1 MFASICNLSLKG
13 LLSTMNL
20 DINIKNRNFWFMTAG
35 DTLLIIMAYYVS
47 YYLRFDGKITLKELE
62 TFKTT
67 IIGIAPLKL
76 AVLYFF
82 GLYKGMWRYAGIH
95 DLIELMNANVVS
107 TGFIMAIIFIT
118 HRFIGFSRG
127 VFIIDLMLCFLLL
140 GGFRLIVRLF
150 LGYRKAV
157 SPNLFTT
164 SKNTGGYKNILIIG
178 VSNMGENLV
187 REIRENPLMKY
198 QVQGF
203 VDDDPAFLKQ
213 EIHGSPVL
221 GCIQD
226 IRQIVKRFHI
236 DEIIIAV
243 SSASAS
249 EIRRIVDICEKT
261 SLPYRTIPNIDELIE
276 GRITLKDIREVR
288 YDDLLGRKPVRL
300 DSKRIGN
307 YLNGKN
313 IWVTGGAGSIGS
325 ELCRQIARFE
335 PANLIIMDQ
344 NESALNSAELNLNA
358 AFPHLKIT
366 PFLGSIVRQRQMKQG
381 FDAFAPQVVFHAAA
395 YKHVPVMERHPWE
408 AVYNNVIGTRNLLE
422 VCCQCGVERF
432 VLVSTDKAVRPTNV
446 MGASKRVAEQ
456 FTMAYNMQNGARY
469 MAVRFGNVVGSS
481 GSVAPLFQKQ
491 IAEGG
496 PVTVTHPEI
505 NRYFMTIPE
514 ACGLILQAGSIGLG
528 GEIFVLKMGIP
539 VKIADM
545 ARDIIKLHGYTP
557 GKEIEIKYTG
567 LRPGEKLYEELIT
580 DEENIQNTIHN
591 DIMVLN
597 SDQHKSLSQMNS
609 YLGKLM
615 EFSLAGDTTGIKMY
629 FKKIVP
635 EYSPWFENAETK
647 GC

>member
-1 MFASICNLSLKG
+1 MLVS
-13 LLSTMNL
+13 
-20 DINIKNRNFWFMTAG
+20 
-35 DTLLIIMAYYVS
+35 DTSLIIMAYYFS
-47 YYLRFDGKITLKELE
+47 YYLRFDGKITLNVLE
-62 TFKTT
+62 NFKTT
-67 IIGIAPLKL
+67 LLGIVPLKL
-76 AVLYFF
+76 AILYLF
-82 GLYKGMWRYAGIH
+82 GLHNGMWRYTGIH
-95 DLIELMNANVVS
+95 DLIALINANIVS
-107 TGFIMAIIFIT
+107 TGLIMAAIFIT
-118 HRFIGFSRG
+118 QRFIGFSRG
-127 VFIIDLMLCFLLL
+127 VFIIDLMLCLLLL
-140 GGFRLIVRLF
+140 GGLRLAVRLF
-150 LGYRKAV
+150 LGYQITF
-157 SPNLFTT
+157 PQNLF
-164 SKNTGGYKNILIIG
+164 SVFKNQDSYKNILIIG
-178 VSNMGENLV
+178 VSNMGESLA
-187 REIRENPLMKY
+187 REISENPKMKY
-198 QVQGF
+198 RVQGF
-203 VDDDPAFLKQ
+203 ADDDPVFLKQ
-213 EIHGSPVL
+213 EIHGIPVL

-226 IRQIVKRFHI
+226 IGRIVKRFPI

-243 SSASAS
+243 SSVSAS
-249 EIRRIVDICEKT
+249 KIRRIVDICKKT
-261 SLPYRTIPNIDELIE
+261 SLPFRTIPNIGELIE
-276 GRITLKDIREVR
+276 GNITLKDIREVR
-288 YDDLLGRKPVRL
+288 YEDLLGRKPVSL

-313 IWVTGGAGSIGS
+313 VLVTGGAGSIGS
-325 ELCRQIARFE
+325 ELCRQIARYE
-335 PANLIIMDQ
+335 PAHLIIMDQ
-344 NESALNSAELNLNA
+344 NESALNSTELDLNV
-358 AFPHLKIT
+358 AFPNLKII
-366 PFLGSIVRQRQMKQG
+366 PFLGSIVRQRQMRQG
-381 FDAFAPQVVFHAAA
+381 FDTFSPQVVFHAAA

-422 VCCQCGVERF
+422 VCCQCCVERF
-432 VLVSTDKAVRPTNV
+432 VLVSTDKAVRPANV

-469 MAVRFGNVVGSS
+469 MAVRFGNVVGSI

-580 DEENIQNTIHN
+580 DEEDIQKTIHN

-635 EYSPWFENAETK
+635 EYSPWFEKAETK